1 MTHVPPP
8 PIVDLDARSGRQRK
22 IVVVVLVVV
31 AIVAASFILLSC
43 AGLFIYAYPN
53 HDRPEL
59 IDSPEVAEVAESA
72 CATMQAAVVARAAP
86 SNAAIDVRVRSI
98 RDQNATVV
106 AMVAHVRGMGS
117 KRLDDDRPTAAWLS
131 DWETLIEVRK
141 QYAQDL
147 AAGGKPRFAVP
158 TDDGVPITDR
168 MNHVGL
174 ACQVPSLLLDLP

>member
-1 MTHVPPP
+1 M
-8 PIVDLDARSGRQRK
+8 A
-22 IVVVVLVVV
+22 VVVVAV
-31 AIVAASFILLSC
+31 VAASFILLSC
-43 AGLFIYAYPN
+43 AGWWLYAN

-72 CATMQAAVVARAAP
+72 CTTMQAAVAARAAP

-98 RDQNATVV
+98 RDQNAAVV
-106 AMVAHVRGMGS
+106 AMVARVRGLGS

-131 DWETLIEVRK
+131 DWEALIEVRE
-141 QYAQDL
+141 QYARDL
-147 AAGGKPRFAVP
+147 AAGGKRRFAVP

-174 ACQVPSLLLDLP
+174 ACQVPPMLLDLW